1 MDPRLFGQGASSS
14 QSPASVIS
22 TDETESSSEVL
33 IDNDDEIDFSQST
46 QESGM
51 VALDE
56 QPVSKMFFIQLKGSD
71 RPPSTIKIFKEKV
84 GLLYDKISKKV
95 MMEPGT
101 FRIDYH
107 LKCKSGKKMPRSLE
121 FSTDQELLEEACEI
135 LYCQARSNDTLII
148 VNDETCKKTKMPSR
162 KKVRSE
168 EIFPKFVAGLG
179 TQNKETYA
187 IMAENSHILS
197 GYLKKL
203 SLVRVMLG
211 DESCCNLL
219 NPADFVCPMVA
230 CRGKNPIRLNSW
242 NSLFNF
248 HKHLITHN
256 FDKDKVANALNE
268 RYKLLDLNGWHDS
281 NFNYGVTEM
290 IEMLKEKNECS
301 LENMALY
308 TVKEGDKFRGS
319 DSCLNE
325 KLMREFMAGDISAL
339 KRIKNQPTILSL
351 ARIAAVA
358 EKDSIKEEESDEDE
372 D

>member
-1 MDPRLFGQGASSS
+1 MLKWKENAAFAGIQYGSGALGRSMRNIIL
-14 QSPASVIS
+14 P
-22 TDETESSSEVL
+22 
-33 IDNDDEIDFSQST
+33 
-46 QESGM
+46 
-51 VALDE
+51 
-56 QPVSKMFFIQLKGSD
+56 
-71 RPPSTIKIFKEKV
+71 
-84 GLLYDKISKKV
+84 
-95 MMEPGT
+95 
-101 FRIDYH
+101 
-107 LKCKSGKKMPRSLE
+107 GKKQRYP
-121 FSTDQELLEEACEI
+121 
-135 LYCQARSNDTLII
+135 TLII
-148 VNDETCKKTKMPSR
+148 VNDETCKKTKMPSG

-179 TQNKETYA
+179 TPNKETYA

-230 CRGKNPIRLNSW
+230 CRGKNPTRLNSW

-248 HKHLITHN
+248 HKDLITHN

-319 DSCLNE
+319 DSCPNE

-358 EKDSIKEEESDEDE
+358 EKDSKSRRKRVMKMKMKMKMLMTRIHL
-372 D
+372 